1 MSARTRLFFLL
12 VLVGMLANAALCL
25 IFLLPSSPLKMRVW
39 GWFYSIVLPYL
50 GCLGGWGWWR
60 NRDLDLPLAIPVL
73 LVLYFLLMTI
83 WVNSFYVGLAGLVA
97 RLPSGSS
104 ELLPIFVFI
113 GLLTGVLFV
122 LRREY
127 YW

>member
-12 VLVGMLANAALCL
+12 VLVGMVANGALYL
-25 IFLLPSSPLKMRVW
+25 IFLLPSSPLKMGVW

-50 GCLGGWGWWR
+50 GVLGGWGWWR

-73 LVLYFLLMTI
+73 LVLYFLLMTL

-97 RLPSGSS
+97 RMPSEIS

-113 GLLTGVLFV
+113 GLLTSVLFV